1 MNTFGDV
8 LVIVL
13 GCCIAGMC
21 LVVATAYAC
30 IALDLIIDITQD
42 WGKRWRDLMARG
54 GR

>member
-21 LVVATAYAC
+21 LAVAATYAC
-30 IALDLIIDITQD
+30 IALDLVIDITQG
-42 WGKRWRDLMARG
+42 WRKRRRDLMARG